1 MPAAL
6 EIDDAW
12 KTYRLQG
19 KDIDALAGVTV
30 VVNDGEWLAMC
41 GPSGSGKTTLLN
53 LAIGIDRPSGGTVKV
68 FLGLVLGVGILA
80 AAAFYTHTPWQA
92 MSLPRRSRR
101 CDRRQLWRAGD
112 DGACMACPAFFAR
125 PGSAGRIGVAASLF
139 AR

>member
-80 AAAFYTHTPWQA
+80 AAAFTRTP
-92 MSLPRRSRR
+92 RGKR
-101 CDRRQLWRAGD
+101 
-112 DGACMACPAFFAR
+112 
-125 PGSAGRIGVAASLF
+125 
-139 AR
+139 

>member
-92 MSLPRRSRR
+92 MSLPVE
-101 CDRRQLWRAGD
+101 A
-112 DGACMACPAFFAR
+112 AAAT
-125 PGSAGRIGVAASLF
+125 AASCGVL
-139 AR
+139 ATMGPAWLALRSSPAPDLRGE